1 MSFSGHWSPASWL
14 VIVAY
19 MIFTTVLG
27 KMLAGKQ
34 ATIRDFFLGGRKL
47 PWYAICGSIIATE
60 LSAMTLVGV
69 PAFLWAETG
78 NMTYAILGIG
88 TILARIIVGFVFVP
102 RYYDEE
108 IYSPYEYIGNR
119 LGERAR
125 RVTSLLFM
133 VGGMLGQGA
142 RVLLAAIVLNVVLSY
157 GANVSPDA
165 GIHMSI
171 WIVGAFAILWTYMG
185 GIRTVIW
192 TDVIQFLIFT
202 FSAALTLIVVVSQF
216 HTATAEAGTA
226 TILHLAKEA
235 GKLQWLDLSFDPR
248 KEFTLLTGV
257 VASTLAGLAAYG
269 TDQMM
274 VQRMFCCKGPREA
287 RRAIIWSSVSQVL
300 MLICLFVGV
309 GLWAIYVK
317 GNLAGETKEIAQIN
331 QNENRLLP
339 VFIKNHVNWFFGG
352 IMVAGI
358 FAAAISTLESILAA
372 LSQQTLETLQ
382 RFGKIRLVHGDER
395 NEAKAIGLSRLF
407 VVFWG
412 IVLCGMASMFQIIL
426 SRGGGGLLIVLAL
439 TVVGYT
445 AGGILGTFL
454 MALIPRLR
462 RSAAGMEWSAILS
475 ILTIFAL
482 RYHEPVMLS
491 GHKVNWTLIVI
502 YGVGALLCFS
512 SILLLPRKVIAP
524 FTIAVFIG
532 LIIFLNQYQAVFY
545 DSPVPAYL
553 TLSFPWLA
561 PVGALV
567 MIASAQLICAPA
579 RGKYVRIPR
588 AD

>member
-1 MSFSGHWSPASWL
+1 MSFSGQWSPYSWV
-14 VIVAY
+14 VIIVY
-19 MIFTTVLG
+19 MIFTTWLG
-27 KMLAGKQ
+27 KKLAGRQ

-78 NMTYAILGIG
+78 NMTYAILGLG

-157 GANVSPDA
+157 GADVSAEA
-165 GIHMSI
+165 GIHISI

-192 TDVIQFLIFT
+192 TDVIQFVIFT
-202 FSAALTLIVVVSQF
+202 LSAALTLIVVVSQF
-216 HTATAEAGTA
+216 HTPAGESGGA
-226 TILHLAKEA
+226 AIWNLASEA
-235 GKLQWLDLSFDPR
+235 GKLKWLDLSLDPR
-248 KEFTLLTGV
+248 KEFTLLTGL

-287 RRAIIWSSVSQVL
+287 RRAIIVSSVSQIL
-300 MLICLFVGV
+300 MIICLFVGV

-317 GNLAGETKEIAQIN
+317 GNLAGATDEIKQIN
-331 QNENRLLP
+331 ANENALLP
-339 VFIKNHVNWFFGG
+339 VFIKNHVHWFFGG

-358 FAAAISTLESILAA
+358 FAAAISTLESVLAA

-382 RFGKIRLVHGDER
+382 RVGKIQFVQGHEKSET
-395 NEAKAIGLSRLF
+395 EAIRLSRLF
-407 VVFWG
+407 VIFWG

-439 TVVGYT
+439 TLVGYT

-454 MALIPRLR
+454 MALIPGLR
-462 RSAAGMEWSAILS
+462 RSAAGMEWSAVLS

-482 RYHEPVMLS
+482 RYHEPAEMF
-491 GHKVNWTLIVI
+491 GRTVNWTLIVI
-502 YGVGALLCFS
+502 ISVGVLLAVS
-512 SILLLPRKVIAP
+512 SILLLPRIFIAP
-524 FTIAVFIG
+524 LTIAVFTGI
-532 LIIFLNQYQAVFY
+532 IIFLNQFQAVFY

-561 PVGALV
+561 PLGALV
-567 MIASAQLICAPA
+567 MIVSAQLICEPA
-579 RGKYVRIPR
+579 VKVSQLNR
-588 AD
+588 